1 MKVLVFLSLIG
12 EKIYLLWRDLISFEK
27 LVDKNFV
34 DIVKLLKDYLFFK
47 LFVIVERF
55 WFNCR

>member
-12 EKIYLLWRDLISFEK
+12 GKIYLLLRDLISFEK

>member
-12 EKIYLLWRDLISFEK
+12 GKIYLLLRDLISFEK

-34 DIVKLLKDYLFFK
+34 DIVKLLKDYLFCK

-55 WFNCR
+55 